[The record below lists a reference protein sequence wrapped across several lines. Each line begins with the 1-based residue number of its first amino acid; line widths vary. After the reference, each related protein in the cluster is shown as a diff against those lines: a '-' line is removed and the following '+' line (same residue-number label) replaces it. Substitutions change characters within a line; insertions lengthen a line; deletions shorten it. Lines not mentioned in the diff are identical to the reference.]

1 MVSTIAHLGVIIYN
15 AISDVKTEMTLNQG
29 CSIYY
34 NQQRQFAAAAA
45 LATGYPLGGT
55 ARKTPSAQ
63 GAPAF
68 ADVGLWAFSP
78 LRSVRRDT
86 KGRS

>member
-45 LATGYPLGGT
+45 LATGYSLGGT
-55 ARKTPSAQ
+55 ARVCRHLIQSS
-63 GAPAF
+63 PATRWI
-68 ADVGLWAFSP
+68 AA
-78 LRSVRRDT
+78 R
-86 KGRS
+86 